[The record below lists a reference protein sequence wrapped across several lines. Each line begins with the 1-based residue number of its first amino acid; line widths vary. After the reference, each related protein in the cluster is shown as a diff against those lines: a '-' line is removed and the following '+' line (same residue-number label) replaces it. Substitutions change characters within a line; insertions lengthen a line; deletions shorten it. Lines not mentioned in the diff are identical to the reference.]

1 MRENVMK
8 RLLGATAGVVIGL
21 FAGVYLNQVTGQD
34 LALLTF
40 VIGAPIAAVL
50 ARYYGGPISEAMGTE
65 ERGLTRN
72 LKLALLAIG
81 ILVAGA
87 YGALTGDVVNGVGL
101 AFMILTVAGPRLGV
115 IFDERIGRIYGPR
128 LGVIFDE
135 RIGRI
140 YGKSATVA
148 LAVFSLCASY
158 VGFYQMALNPE
169 QVTVGS
175 FMLVIWIS
183 WASLVLSLVYYYFF
197 SGE

>member
-1 MRENVMK
+1 MDLIRMRENVMK

-21 FAGVYLNQVTGQD
+21 VAGVYLNQVTGYD
-34 LALLTF
+34 VALLTF
-40 VIGAPIAAVL
+40 VIGAPIAALL

-87 YGALTGDVVNGVGL
+87 FGALTGDVVNGVGL
-101 AFMILTVAGPRLGV
+101 AFMVLTVA
-115 IFDERIGRIYGPR
+115 GPR